1 VIFHDKLNTH
11 NGCAHGWKNIIL
23 LPLPFSPRKRRE
35 KSKQR
40 MEMAALNL
48 LMGRRAPL
56 AFTAAQIY
64 R

>member
-1 VIFHDKLNTH
+1 MVGGKSFFRLCRFHPAKEE
-11 NGCAHGWKNIIL
+11 K
-23 LPLPFSPRKRRE
+23 